1 MEDNLVKQEQLQASS
16 NPNPSGLNKNKLLL
30 EVVTPIKIELSREVD
45 IVVAPTISGLVGILP
60 RHARLMTVLET
71 GVLSYKIDGKEHL
84 MAISEGY
91 MEVTP
96 HKVIVLAEAAD
107 LPENIDVEKALAE
120 KRQAEAELHRPMD
133 EKISFART
141 QVTLQ
146 RALTKLQIAK
156 KYGEKKE

>member
-1 MEDNLVKQEQLQASS
+1 MADNSVKQENLQLNAGS
-16 NPNPSGLNKNKLLL
+16 NPSGKRKILL
-30 EVVTPIKIELSREVD
+30 EVVTPIKVELSREVD
-45 IVVAPTISGLVGILP
+45 IIIAPTIRGRVGILP

-71 GVLSYKIDGKEHL
+71 GVLSYKIDGKEYL

-107 LPENIDVEKALAE
+107 LPENIDVEQALTE
-120 KRQAEAELHRPMD
+120 KRQAEAALHRPMD

-146 RALTKLQIAK
+146 RAVTKLHIAK

>member
-1 MEDNLVKQEQLQASS
+1 MADNSARQEGLQL
-16 NPNPSGLNKNKLLL
+16 NPDPDHSGGNKLLL
-30 EVVTPIKIELSREVD
+30 QVVTPIKVELSREVD

-71 GVLSYKIDGKEHL
+71 GVLSYKIDGKEYL
-84 MAISEGY
+84 MAVSEGY

-107 LPENIDVEKALAE
+107 LPENIDVEQALAE
-120 KRQAEAELHRPMD
+120 KRKAEAELHRPMD

>member
-1 MEDNLVKQEQLQASS
+1 MADDAVKQENKIL
-16 NPNPSGLNKNKLLL
+16 NPEPDYPGKEKLLL
-30 EVVTPIKIELSREVD
+30 EVVTPTNVELSREVD
-45 IVVAPTISGLVGILP
+45 IVIAPTIRGLVGILP
-60 RHARLMTVLET
+60 RHARLMTILTT
-71 GVLSYKIDGKEHL
+71 GVLRYKIDGKEYL

-96 HKVIVLAEAAD
+96 HKVIILAEAAD
-107 LPENIDVEKALAE
+107 LPENIDVEQALAE

-146 RALTKLQIAK
+146 RALTKLQIVK

>member
-1 MEDNLVKQEQLQASS
+1 MAENTVRQKQLQAAPGS
-16 NPNPSGLNKNKLLL
+16 NPSGKSKLLL
-30 EVVTPIKIELSREVD
+30 EVVTPIKVELSREVD
-45 IVVAPTISGLVGILP
+45 IVIAPTIRGLVGILP

-107 LPENIDVEKALAE
+107 LPENIDVEQALAE

-146 RALTKLQIAK
+146 RAVTKLHIAK
-156 KYGEKKE
+156 KYGERKE